1 MKRMKTVKGKL
12 IVAFTVMIVLMVVTV
27 GIAATALILADKQ
40 YSQLVKNDMEMM
52 ADVKEAF
59 NQLNREQKALRGY
72 AMNKDQVYLN
82 AYNDATKRYEELF
95 SQIQSKAST
104 GEGKKLLDEIVVANE
119 ELDKI
124 SEAMIT
130 AARNNDATGIAK
142 ADQEIRDIDVLL
154 QQKGQAL
161 QDLQTTLTNQKSTDI
176 SDSANRLI
184 ILTFVILVIAIIVG
198 FIIAIYYGSKLS
210 APIKQMRDSAS
221 RIADGDLT
229 EEDIVIDTKDELTEL
244 AEAFNKMKHNLLEL
258 VHKVQQGADH
268 VATSSVQVSTG
279 ASEIALSTEQ
289 GSKVLDNVKQLTT
302 QAVNGVIEAATAME
316 DMAIG
321 VSRIAESSTTVAD
334 FARQASQNVTEGNKT
349 VEKAVVQM
357 NEIHHSVSKTSNLVK
372 QLGENS
378 KEIGNIISVIDEISN
393 QTNLLALNAA
403 IEAARAGEAG
413 KGFAVVA
420 DEVRNLAEQTAS
432 STKQVSDLIMEIQ
445 SSTAEV
451 VKATDTEMRQVEKGI
466 EVVQFA
472 GDTFKKILD
481 EIEQISSQIEDISA
495 SIEEISATSE
505 EVAASSDETEKM
517 ARQTGEGVSN
527 VAKSAQQRIDA
538 MHEITNFAKE
548 LSETAGELQTLLKT
562 FKTK

>member
-1 MKRMKTVKGKL
+1 MKTVKGKL

-27 GIAATALILADKQ
+27 GIAATALIAADKN
-40 YSQLVKNDMEMM
+40 YSQLVKNDMEIM
-52 ADVKEAF
+52 ADVKEMF

-72 AMNKDQVYLN
+72 AMSKNQVYLD
-82 AYNDATKRYEELF
+82 AYNDATKRYEDLF

-104 GEGKKLLDEIVVANE
+104 VEGKKLLDDIVAAKE

-124 SEAMIT
+124 SEEMIT
-130 AARNNDATGIAK
+130 ATKNNDAVGIAK
-142 ADQEIRDIDVLL
+142 TDEEIRDVDVLL

-161 QDLQTTLTNQKSTDI
+161 QDLQTTLTNQKSADI
-176 SDSANRLI
+176 SDSATRLI
-184 ILTFVILVIAIIVG
+184 ILTFVIVVIATIVG
-198 FIIAIYYGSKLS
+198 FIMAIFYGNKLS
-210 APIKQMRDSAS
+210 SPIKQMRDSAS

-229 EEDIVIDTKDELTEL
+229 EEDIVINTKDELTEL
-244 AEAFNKMKHNLLEL
+244 AEAFNQMKHNLLDL
-258 VHKVQQGADH
+258 VHKVQTSANH
-268 VATSSVQVSTG
+268 VATSSVQVSNG

-289 GSKVLDNVKQLTT
+289 GADVLDNVQQLTT

-451 VKATDTEMRQVEKGI
+451 VKATDTEMGQVEKGI